1 MRVAVLGAG
10 GIGGY
15 FGGRLA
21 EAGIDVTLIAR
32 GAHLA
37 EIQRNGLTLMAPDGQ
52 ESVVPVPAVAE
63 PIDLGVADAVLIC
76 VKTWQLPE
84 ALAGMAP
91 LVGPQ
96 TALVTL
102 QNGVDAPHQVAEA
115 WGQQAVLPG
124 LAKIFADIDGP
135 GRVRHLGG
143 PASLTFAEWNNQE
156 SERVG
161 ALRAAVVAAGVSVV
175 RPDDIW
181 VDLWA
186 KFLLGVPIGSLGTV
200 LDATVGVLRSR
211 PGTRRLLESAMVE
224 IHSVG
229 QASGVTFPASI
240 IDDTMAFVDDQPA
253 DGIASL
259 HRDFRAG
266 RPTELDAWTG
276 GVVRRGRQA
285 GVRTPIH
292 DVLFEALSLRTEN
305 SGHGV
310 G

>member
-21 EAGIDVTLIAR
+21 EAGTDVALIAR

-37 EIQRNGLTLMAPDGQ
+37 EIQRSGLTLIAPDGR
-52 ESVVPVPAVAE
+52 ESVVSVPAVAE
-63 PIDLGVADAVLIC
+63 PVDVGVVDAVLVC

-96 TALVTL
+96 TAVVTL
-102 QNGVDAPHQVAEA
+102 QNGVDAPHQASEVF
-115 WGQQAVLPG
+115 GHQAVLPG
-124 LAKIFADIDGP
+124 LAKIFANIDGP
-135 GRVRHLGG
+135 GRVRHVGG

-156 SERVG
+156 TARVG
-161 ALRAAVVAAGVSVV
+161 ALRAAVSAAGVSVV
-175 RPDDIW
+175 TPDDIW

-186 KFLLGVPIGSLGTV
+186 KFLFVVPMGSLGTV
-200 LDATVGVLRSR
+200 LDAPVGVLRSR

-224 IHSVG
+224 IYG
-229 QASGVTFPASI
+229 LGRASGVTFPASI
-240 IDDTMAFVDDQPA
+240 IDDTMAFVDGQPA
-253 DGIASL
+253 DGISSL
-259 HRDFRAG
+259 HRDFQAG

-276 GVVRRGRQA
+276 AVVRRGRQA
-285 GVRTPIH
+285 GVSTPIH
-292 DVLFEALSLRTEN
+292 DVLFEALSLRTEAR
-305 SGHGV
+305 GHSV